1 VQPDLPDVLVPL
13 GSVLDRYGYLAVV
26 GMIMVE
32 SFGIP
37 APGQT
42 MLIVAGACA
51 ATGRLDLAAVIALA
65 VLAAIAG
72 DCLAYLL
79 GRTGGR
85 PLVLR
90 LGRYV
95 WLTEKRLVRVEDLFR
110 RHGRKIVVVA
120 RFVDGLRQVNGV
132 VAGVVRMPFGRF
144 LGWDALAAALWAAVF
159 SGVGYLGGVHLDAL
173 FGFAR
178 AHRVPLLLGLAVLV
192 GALVVRRV
200 ARRRARRAPVPSV
213 A

>member
-1 VQPDLPDVLVPL
+1 MQPDLPDVLVPL
-13 GSVLDRYGYLAVV
+13 GGVVDRYGYLAVV
-26 GMIMVE
+26 GLIMVE
-32 SFGIP
+32 SFGVP

-51 ATGRLDLAAVIALA
+51 ATGRLDVAAVVTLGVFAA
-65 VLAAIAG
+65 VAG
-72 DCLAYLL
+72 DSLGYLI

-95 WLTEKRLVRVEDLFR
+95 WLTDKRLTRVEDLSR

-120 RFVDGLRQVNGV
+120 RYVDGLRQVNGV

-144 LGWDALAAALWAAVF
+144 LGWDVLAATTWVVVF
-159 SGVGYLGGVHLDAL
+159 TGVGYLGGVHLDAV
-173 FGFAR
+173 FG
-178 AHRVPLLLGLAVLV
+178 
-192 GALVVRRV
+192 
-200 ARRRARRAPVPSV
+200 
-213 A
+213 